1 MDNLFNIIRNW
12 GIEPSSFLAFL
23 ALSAAFLVFI
33 SILYICVPFIL
44 LRIRKELIEMNK
56 HLRTLHILDAKAKAN
71 AKTDSGDDN
80 KPAKHKKSTN
90 ASSKFQL
97 DDDDIK
103 KLKATGFDIE

>member
-1 MDNLFNIIRNW
+1 MDNLYKIINAW
-12 GIEPSSFLAFL
+12 GIEPNIFLAFL
-23 ALSAAFLVFI
+23 ALSVTFLVVI
-33 SILYICVPFIL
+33 TVLYIGVPFIL

-56 HLRTLHILDAKAKAN
+56 NLRTLHILDAKP
-71 AKTDSGDDN
+71 DSGDDN